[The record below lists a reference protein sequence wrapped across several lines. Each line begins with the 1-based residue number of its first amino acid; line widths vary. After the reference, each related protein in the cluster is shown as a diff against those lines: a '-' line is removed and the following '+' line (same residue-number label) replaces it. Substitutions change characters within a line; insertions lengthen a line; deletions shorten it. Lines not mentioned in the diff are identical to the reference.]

1 MKTRKVLFGVCFL
14 TWFCLSACTSSQT
27 PSLLENTSLPKTLIP
42 ERAEAAPSLSLTPKP
57 LDILVTTRA
66 GQEVHFER
74 IMIEPNEYV
83 AFHTESIPQ
92 GIPLANGVEVKL
104 DYLQQVD
111 FVLPTAD
118 WEKSPAA
125 GVWKVDLLLTDGTQ
139 LHTALGFK
147 ARHKLRVTG
156 YSNLGYVEIDLI
168 DVKKITFQRSSAP
181 LPLPLPKEPVGNDI
195 LTVGTQNGEIVRVAN
210 PKIFTRCMYEV
221 YCCHD
226 ETLEMI
232 PLLGRTDIA
241 LNAVQS
247 VTFPSNQSVVIAS
260 ADGSPA
266 AAKIRP
272 SSVCPQT
279 AWRLRG
285 KAALGDFEIELSSVK
300 EMRK

>member
-1 MKTRKVLFGVCFL
+1 MKTRKVLFGLCCL
-14 TWFCLSACTSSQT
+14 TWFCLSACTSSQI
-27 PSLLENTSLPKTLIP
+27 PSLPEYASLPKTLIP
-42 ERAEAAPSLSLTPKP
+42 ERAGAAPSLSLTPKP

-74 IMIEPNEYV
+74 FMIEPNEYV

-92 GIPLANGVEVKL
+92 GIPLANGVEVAL
-104 DYLQQVD
+104 DYIQQVD
-111 FVLPTAD
+111 FDQPPAGWDSPSASGD
-118 WEKSPAA
+118 WNVS
-125 GVWKVDLLLTDGTQ
+125 LLLTDGTQ
-139 LHTALGFK
+139 LHTGLGFK
-147 ARHKLRVTG
+147 THHKLRITG
-156 YSNLGYVEIDLI
+156 YSNLGYVEIELV
-168 DVKKITFQRSSAP
+168 DVRTITMQRSSAP
-181 LPLPLPKEPVGNDI
+181 LPLSKEPVGNDI
-195 LTVGTQNGEIVRVAN
+195 LTVETQKGERVSVAN
-210 PKIFTRCMYEV
+210 PKIFTRCMYDV

-232 PLLGRTDIA
+232 PLLGRTDIS

-247 VTFPSNQSVVIAS
+247 VTFPSNESVVIAL

-266 AAKIRP
+266 AGKIRP

-285 KAALGDFEIELSSVK
+285 KAALGDFEIELSSIK

>member
-1 MKTRKVLFGVCFL
+1 MKTRKVLFGVCCL
-14 TWFCLSACTSSQT
+14 IWFCLSACTSSQT
-27 PSLLENTSLPKTLIP
+27 ASFPENASIPKTLIP
-42 ERAEAAPSLSLTPKP
+42 EQVGAAPSLSLTPKP
-57 LDILVTTRA
+57 LVILVTTRA

-111 FVLPTAD
+111 FDQPTASGD
-118 WEKSPAA
+118 WNVS
-125 GVWKVDLLLTDGTQ
+125 LLLSDGTQ
-139 LHTALGFK
+139 VKTGLGFK
-147 ARHKLRVTG
+147 ARHKLRITG
-156 YSNLGYVEIDLI
+156 YSNLGYVEIELV
-168 DVKKITFQRSSAP
+168 DVKKITFQRSYA
-181 LPLPLPKEPVGNDI
+181 PLPLPKEPVGNDI
-195 LTVGTQNGEIVRVAN
+195 LTVETQNGELVRVAS

-241 LNAVQS
+241 LNAFQS
-247 VTFPSNQSVVIAS
+247 VTFPSNESVVIAL

-266 AAKIRP
+266 AGKIRP

-279 AWRLRG
+279 AWRLCG